1 MYHAEP
7 APSKGFQVSGVHF
20 LASQSLAILGS
31 MQRGSLEQKS
41 GAWYIRFRT
50 TEVDSNGK
58 VQRRLVR
65 KRLAPINDEY
75 RSANDVWPLADAELA
90 RETKGGA
97 AEGSLAVSDFVEKF
111 YLPFV
116 EAKKKA
122 STLRF
127 YKDTIAGNVTPVIGQ
142 LRLRDVQT
150 VHIQR
155 LLDAKDLSHGSL
167 LRIKSAASAIFSHAK
182 RLGFINGVNPVQG
195 TLASGRRS
203 DFEGH
208 AYSLADLQ
216 YFLETLDEPART
228 AVGTAAFSGLRE
240 SEIRGLQWPDYTGEE
255 LFVRRA
261 VWRTAVDQTKTPE
274 SKAVVPVISP
284 LRKMLDAHRKRNADS
299 TWIFAGEKKGFALN
313 LDNLARRSIIPAVGE
328 RWHGWHGWRRG
339 LATILFDLGVDP
351 EIASKILRHADSAVT
366 RRHYIML
373 ESRKQGRKAMRKLES
388 LVAKKVK
395 STKAQKKR
403 SP

>member
-1 MYHAEP
+1 
-7 APSKGFQVSGVHF
+7 
-20 LASQSLAILGS
+20 
-31 MQRGSLEQKS
+31 MQRGSLEQLS

-50 TEVDSNGK
+50 TEVDSDGK
-58 VQRRLVR
+58 IQRRLIR

-75 RSANDVWPLADAELA
+75 RSARDVWPLADIELA
-90 RETKGGA
+90 KETKGGA
-97 AEGSLAVSDFVEKF
+97 AEGSLSVSDFVEKF

-116 EAKKKA
+116 EAKRKA
-122 STLRF
+122 STFRF
-127 YKDTIAGNVTPVIGQ
+127 YRDTIKLNVTPVIGE

-195 TLASGRRS
+195 ALASGRRS

-216 YFLETLDEPART
+216 YFLQTLDEPART
-228 AVGTAAFSGLRE
+228 AVGTAALSGLRE
-240 SEIRGLQWPDYTGEE
+240 SEIRGLQWPDYTGAE

-274 SKAVVPVISP
+274 SKAVVPVIS
-284 LRKMLDAHRKRNADS
+284 LLKTLLDAHHKRNADS

-313 LDNLARRSIIPAVGE
+313 LDNLARRSIIPKVGE

-388 LVAKKVK
+388 LVTKTVK
-395 STKAQKKR
+395 TTKTREQR
-403 SP
+403 SK

>member
-1 MYHAEP
+1 MYYALG
-7 APSKGFQVSGVHF
+7 AGFKGYLQRRK
-20 LASQSLAILGS
+20 ATIYLGT
-31 MQRGSLEQKS
+31 MQRGSVEQKS
-41 GAWYIRFRT
+41 GAWYVRFRT
-50 TEVDSNGK
+50 TEVDSDGK
-58 VQRRLVR
+58 IQRRLIR

-75 RSANDVWPLADAELA
+75 RSARDVWPLADIELA
-90 RETKGGA
+90 KETKGGA
-97 AEGSLAVSDFVEKF
+97 AEGSLAVGDFVEKF

-116 EAKKKA
+116 EAKRTA
-122 STLRF
+122 STFRF
-127 YKDTIAGNVTPVIGQ
+127 YRDTIKRNVTPVIGQ

-195 TLASGRRS
+195 ALASGRRS

-240 SEIRGLQWPDYTGEE
+240 SEIRGLQWLDYTGEE

-284 LRKMLDAHRKRNADS
+284 LRKMLDAHRKQSGDT

-313 LDNLARRSIIPAVGE
+313 LDNLARRSIIPKVRE

-388 LVAKKVK
+388 LVTKTVK
-395 STKAQKKR
+395 TTKTRKKR
-403 SP
+403 SK

>member
-1 MYHAEP
+1 
-7 APSKGFQVSGVHF
+7 
-20 LASQSLAILGS
+20 
-31 MQRGSLEQKS
+31 MQRGSLEQLS

-50 TEVDSNGK
+50 TEVDSDGK
-58 VQRRLVR
+58 IQRRLIR

-75 RSANDVWPLADAELA
+75 RSARDVWPLADIELA
-90 RETKGGA
+90 KETKGGA
-97 AEGSLAVSDFVEKF
+97 AEGSLSVSDFVEKF

-116 EAKKKA
+116 EAKRKA
-122 STLRF
+122 STFRF
-127 YKDTIAGNVTPVIGQ
+127 YRDTIKLNVTPVIGE

-195 TLASGRRS
+195 ALASGRRS

-216 YFLETLDEPART
+216 YFLQMLDEPART
-228 AVGTAAFSGLRE
+228 AVGTAALSGLRE
-240 SEIRGLQWPDYTGEE
+240 SEIRGLQWPDYTGAE

-274 SKAVVPVISP
+274 SKAVVPVIS
-284 LRKMLDAHRKRNADS
+284 LLKTLLDAHHKRNADS

-313 LDNLARRSIIPAVGE
+313 LDNLARRSIIPKVGE

-388 LVAKKVK
+388 LVTKTVK
-395 STKAQKKR
+395 TTKTRKQR
-403 SP
+403 SK

>member
-1 MYHAEP
+1 
-7 APSKGFQVSGVHF
+7 
-20 LASQSLAILGS
+20 
-31 MQRGSLEQKS
+31 MQRGSLQQKS

-50 TEVDSNGK
+50 SEVGTDGK
-58 VQRRLVR
+58 IQRRLIR
-65 KRLAPINDEY
+65 KRLCPINDEY
-75 RSANDVWPLADAELA
+75 RSARDVWPLADAELL

-97 AEGSLAVSDFVEKF
+97 AEGSLLVADFVEKF
-111 YLPFV
+111 YLPYV

-122 STLRF
+122 STFRF
-127 YKDTIAGNVTPVIGQ
+127 YRDTIRLNVTPVIGQ

-167 LRIKSAASAIFSHAK
+167 LRIKSAASAVFSHAT
-182 RLGFINGVNPVQG
+182 RLGFINGENPARG
-195 TLASGRRS
+195 ARAEGRRS

-216 YFLETLDEPART
+216 FFLEKLDEPART
-228 AVGTAAFSGLRE
+228 VVGTAALSGLRE
-240 SEIRGLQWPDYTGEE
+240 SEVRGLQWPDYTGAE
-255 LFVRRA
+255 LSVRRA
-261 VWRTAVDQTKTPE
+261 VWRTAVDQTKTQE
-274 SKAVVPVISP
+274 SKAVVPVISL
-284 LRKMLDAHRKRNADS
+284 LRKMLDAHHQRNGDS

-373 ESRKQGRKAMRKLES
+373 ESRKQGRKAMRKLET
-388 LVAKKVK
+388 LVTKTVKPKK
-395 STKAQKKR
+395 KKR
-403 SP
+403 

>member
-1 MYHAEP
+1 
-7 APSKGFQVSGVHF
+7 
-20 LASQSLAILGS
+20 
-31 MQRGSLEQKS
+31 MQRGSVEQKS
-41 GAWYIRFRT
+41 GAWYVRFRT
-50 TEVDSNGK
+50 TEVDSDGK
-58 VQRRLVR
+58 IQRRLIR

-75 RSANDVWPLADAELA
+75 RSARDVWPLADVELA
-90 RETKGGA
+90 KETKGGA
-97 AEGSLAVSDFVEKF
+97 AEGSLAVADFVEKF

-116 EAKKKA
+116 EAKRTA
-122 STLRF
+122 STFRF
-127 YKDTIAGNVTPVIGQ
+127 YRDTIKLNVTPVIGQ

-155 LLDAKDLSHGSL
+155 LLDAKDLSHGSV

-195 TLASGRRS
+195 ALASGRRS

-284 LRKMLDAHRKRNADS
+284 LRKMLDAHRKRNADG

-313 LDNLARRSIIPAVGE
+313 LDNLARRSIIPKVGE

-395 STKAQKKR
+395 TTKTRKQR
-403 SP
+403 SK